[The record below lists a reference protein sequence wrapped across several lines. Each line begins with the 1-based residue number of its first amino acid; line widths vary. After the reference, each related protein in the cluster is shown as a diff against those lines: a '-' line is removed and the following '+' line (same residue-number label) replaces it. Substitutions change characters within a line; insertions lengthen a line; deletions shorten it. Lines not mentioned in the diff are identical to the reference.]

1 MKLKY
6 TYYFGNKAE
15 DYDVY
20 IIKEDNIYEVWIGKE
35 KEGFRWFC
43 FGLEEL
49 DAQMLA
55 NLDCYCAIHREITE
69 IINGYTD

>member
-15 DYDVY
+15 DYNVY
-20 IIKEDNIYEVWIGKE
+20 IIKVDNIYEVWIGKE

-49 DAQMLA
+49 DTRLLA
-55 NLDCYCAIHREITE
+55 SLDCYCGMYKEITE